1 MKKVEIREKYNSQDE
16 NESDKEDD
24 GYNYIA
30 EVMAK
35 QEEEIKTRKEGKSA
49 GGDAKAKVE

>member
-35 QEEEIKTRKEGKSA
+35 
-49 GGDAKAKVE
+49 